1 MMASSRISTK
11 IPASAG
17 IGLRFP
23 HHQAVVES
31 LPPVGWLEVH
41 SENYMGGGIPLR
53 WLEAAREH
61 YPLSLH
67 GVGLSLGSADGLDPE
82 HLKRLK
88 TLMHRVNPGLVS
100 DHLSWSVVGGTYL
113 ADLIPLPLTEE
124 SLRVV
129 CRNVCHAQDVLRVQI
144 LVENPSSYLT
154 FHQSHLSEWEFLSAL
169 IAHTGC
175 GLLCDINNIYV
186 SCSNHGWIPHDYL
199 AALPASAVQEIHLA
213 GHSSRATATSQL
225 LIDDHGSPV
234 PDGVWQLY
242 REALGRFGPVPT
254 LIEWDTNIPTLETL
268 VGEAAKAQTL
278 IERAEARHAQ
288 FA

>member
-1 MMASSRISTK
+1 MAPFGIPTK

-31 LPPVGWLEVH
+31 RPAVGWLEVH

-53 WLEAAREH
+53 WLDAAREH

-67 GVGLSLGSADGLDPE
+67 GVGLSLGSADGLDPD

-88 TLMHRVNPGLVS
+88 ALIRRVNPGLVS

-113 ADLIPLPLTEE
+113 ADLLPLPLTEE
-124 SLRVV
+124 ALAVV
-129 CRNVCHAQDVLRVQI
+129 CRNVSVAQDVLGLQI

-154 FHQSHLSEWEFLSAL
+154 FHQSHLTEWDFLSAL
-169 IAHTGC
+169 VTRTDC

-186 SCSNHGWIPHDYL
+186 SCSNHGWSPHDYL
-199 AALPASAVQEIHLA
+199 AALPVGAVQEVHLA
-213 GHSSRATATSQL
+213 GHSRRATETGHL

-234 PDGVWQLY
+234 ADGVWQLY
-242 REALGRFGPVPT
+242 QEALGRFGPVAT
-254 LIEWDTNIPTLETL
+254 LIEWDTNIPSLETL
-268 VGEAAKAQTL
+268 VSEAEKAQAL
-278 IERAEARHAQ
+278 IERAGVRHAQ
-288 FA
+288 LA